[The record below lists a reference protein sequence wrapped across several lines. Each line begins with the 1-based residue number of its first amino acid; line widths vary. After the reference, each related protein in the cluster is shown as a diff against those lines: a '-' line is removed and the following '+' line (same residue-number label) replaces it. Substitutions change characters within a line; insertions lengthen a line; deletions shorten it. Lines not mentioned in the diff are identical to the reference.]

1 MRIHTHIP
9 GLVNLRVQNVLMCA
23 HQDSLTRNFEVSK
36 QYMCLFECFIPVCK
50 GFKSFFF
57 FACTQKLFAVN
68 LMWMKDARLIALGTE
83 FLCIQRTDIAQG
95 EKTCT
100 PARMPYN
107 TQLMQQSSHDRTL
120 CHCTGNVKNTAA

>member
-1 MRIHTHIP
+1 
-9 GLVNLRVQNVLMCA
+9 
-23 HQDSLTRNFEVSK
+23 
-36 QYMCLFECFIPVCK
+36 
-50 GFKSFFF
+50 
-57 FACTQKLFAVN
+57 
-68 LMWMKDARLIALGTE
+68 MKDARLIALGTE